1 MDLKIVAG
9 ILARLMGGLMAILV
23 PPLCLSFIKGEG
35 CWWIYV
41 VTIIIVGA
49 VGGFLDAWG
58 HVEEKRLSVREGI
71 AITGLGWL
79 LTCSLGMLPYYFG
92 GWLSL
97 LDSLVETVSGFSG
110 TGATVINSLAEL
122 PDSILLWRM
131 LTHWFG
137 GLGIVVIFIALL
149 PHFGHGAIYM
159 YDAES
164 TGPTDN
170 DRFLPRIKEMAKVL
184 FGIYAGLTCIAAMA
198 YGLAGMEPFE
208 ALEHAMSTIATGGFS
223 TRDASIAHYDNPL
236 LEMAIAFFML
246 MASVNFGLYAGVLS
260 QGKKGWRKLCQNA
273 ELRLFFTGIITAVTV
288 ITIDLVVV
296 SEMPFWTALRGSI
309 FSVASMGSTTG
320 FVTADFDT
328 WPTLSK
334 LMIMMVF
341 FAGGCAGSTSGGL
354 KVTRILMLGRMVRAF
369 LQARLHGKVRQSIR
383 IDGQAVAY
391 DVLMGVGRYFFLY
404 LCFVFLFSLLLV
416 FDGAGIFDAFTVCM
430 SVMSSAGPAFG
441 AWGPTCNYASMPVLS
456 KVTVMAAMLLGR
468 LEIFTLL
475 VMLRPSFWRKNKY

>member
-9 ILARLMGGLMAILV
+9 ILARLLTGLTAILLF
-23 PPLCLSFIKGEG
+23 PFLLSLQQGES

-41 VTIIIVGA
+41 LTMLATGA
-49 VGGFLDAWG
+49 VATLLNGWG
-58 HVEEKRLSVREGI
+58 HIEEKRLSVREGI

-79 LTCSLGMLPYYFG
+79 FTCSLGMLPYVLG
-92 GWLSL
+92 GWLGP
-97 LDSLVETVSGFSG
+97 LDGFVETTSGFSG
-110 TGATVINSLAEL
+110 TGATVINSLKAL
-122 PDSILLWRM
+122 PESILLWRM

-164 TGPTDN
+164 TGPTEN
-170 DRFLPRIKEMAKVL
+170 DRFLPRVKEMARVL
-184 FGIYAGLTCIAAMA
+184 FCIYAGLTGMAAAAYLACGMA
-198 YGLAGMEPFE
+198 PLE
-208 ALEHAMSTIATGGFS
+208 AVEHAMSTIATGGFS
-223 TRDASIAHYDNPL
+223 THDESIAYFDNPV
-236 LEMAIAFFML
+236 LEMVIACFML
-246 MASVNFGLYAGVLS
+246 IASVNFGLYAGILS
-260 QGKKGWRKLCQNA
+260 QGKKGWWKLYQNS
-273 ELRLFFTGIITAVTV
+273 EVRLFFAGILLAVTV
-288 ITIDLVVV
+288 ITINLVFV
-296 SEMPFWTALRGSI
+296 SGMDWTTALRGSI

-354 KVTRILMLGRMVRAF
+354 KVTRVLMLWRMVKAF
-369 LQARLHGKVRQSIR
+369 LQTRLHDRARLSIKINGQS
-383 IDGQAVAY
+383 VAN

-404 LCFVFLFSLLLV
+404 LCFVFVFSLILV
-416 FDGAGIFDAFTVCM
+416 FDGSQIFDAFTVCM

-441 AWGPTCNYASMPVLS
+441 SWGPTCNYAAMPPLS
-456 KVTVMAAMLLGR
+456 KITVTIAMLLGR
-468 LEIFTLL
+468 LEIFTFL